1 MQILKRIIKWVL
13 QMLATAA
20 AREAIVQG
28 LEVLKQI
35 LDALNEE

>member
-20 AREAIVQG
+20 AREAIRQG
-28 LEVLKQI
+28 WELLKQF
-35 LDALNEE
+35 LEESEQQ

>member
-20 AREAIVQG
+20 AREAILQG
-28 LEVLKQI
+28 WEVLKQI
-35 LDALNEE
+35 IEALD